1 MTNQHIECWGNNKR
15 KIMSYREL
23 LLKQIREL
31 EIKIAEAQGDKMQ
44 LEKELQKLKVAEFE
58 EDMRESSDQHLL
70 KG

>member
-1 MTNQHIECWGNNKR
+1 
-15 KIMSYREL
+15 MSYREL

-70 KG
+70 KGQ